1 MGNQCPVRRKQLASD
16 AQMPVGVVL
25 PFAGGTVPTGWLD
38 CDGSAVSRTTYAD
51 LFAIIGTDYGPGDGT
66 TTFNL
71 PEFRSRSILGA
82 GAPGGGLTTRA
93 RGDTGGAETH
103 TLTTGEIP
111 SHDHSLPGVDG
122 VATIDGT
129 TPVEG
134 YDPTSPTFLAGTASA
149 TGSTGGGGAHNNVS
163 PFGVTTMMI
172 FANA

>member
-1 MGNQCPVRRKQLASD
+1 
-16 AQMPVGVVL
+16 MPVGVVL

-51 LFAIIGTDYGPGDGT
+51 LFAVIGTDYGPGDGS

-71 PEFRSRSILGA
+71 PDFRSRSILGA

-103 TLTTGEIP
+103 TLTESEMP
-111 SHDHSLPGVDG
+111 SHTHGPGGGAIEFVGNAGFGGDLAPG
-122 VATIDGT
+122 GSDIKTNFTAT
-129 TPVEG
+129 
-134 YDPTSPTFLAGTASA
+134 A
-149 TGSTGGGGAHNNVS
+149 STGGGGAHNNVS

>member
-1 MGNQCPVRRKQLASD
+1 MGNQCPVRRKQLAVD
-16 AQMPVGVVL
+16 AQLPVGVVL

-51 LFAIIGTDYGPGDGT
+51 LFAIIGTTYGVGDGT

-71 PEFRSRSILGA
+71 PDFRSRSILGA

-103 TLTTGEIP
+103 TLTEGEMP
-111 SHDHSLPGVDG
+111 SHTHPLTSEVQVSTGGFGPDFPPTGALDRFGIT
-122 VATIDGT
+122 ATD
-129 TPVEG
+129 
-134 YDPTSPTFLAGTASA
+134 A
-149 TGSTGGGGAHNNVS
+149 TGGGGAHNNVS